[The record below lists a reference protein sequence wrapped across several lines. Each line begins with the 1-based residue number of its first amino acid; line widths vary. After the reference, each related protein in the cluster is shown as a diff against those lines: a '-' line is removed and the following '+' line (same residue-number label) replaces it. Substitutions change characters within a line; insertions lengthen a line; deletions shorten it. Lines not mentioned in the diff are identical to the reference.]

1 MVVVSAVI
9 PALGVGG
16 GEIIF
21 SFVVSPRLAQ
31 VSNKQKKT
39 DNPNGLD
46 MTQGQVLCLLVVEP
60 NFSIFF
66 LLLCAVLTLSG
77 CVLEGKLSQNLY

>member
-1 MVVVSAVI
+1 MVVSAVI

-60 NFSIFF
+60 NFSIFC
-66 LLLCAVLTLSG
+66 LLLCAILTLSG
-77 CVLEGKLSQNLY
+77 RVLEGKLSQNLY